1 MEPNEKKFN
10 DKDIKVL
17 RTYAS
22 DMAEAVKQNEMS
34 VIKIAMAEKEK
45 RDREDVYKKAEGT
58 TGSKIFFVIGGIIL
72 VIAAII
78 GAYFI
83 IQQKKA
89 KEIPQPIVSSEVETF
104 IAYDSKLNI
113 DVTNISNVDN
123 LATAIREE
131 TKTNTQLV
139 EALFLTKDVNG
150 ITGNLTTGNFLSLI
164 GTTMPNALE
173 RSLSDKFLLGK
184 YSEANNNSGIFLIFQ
199 TTDYNQAYASMLAWE
214 KTMANDLAKIFNMKL
229 PVSADGTTQ
238 ITPGK
243 KWKDILI
250 NNKDVR
256 VLYGDTGEGL
266 IYYAFTNK
274 NDFVITNNIEALKE
288 IMGRLIISNN

>member
-45 RDREDVYKKAEGT
+45 RDREDIYKKAEGT

-83 IQQKKA
+83 FQQKKA
-89 KEIPQPIVSSEVETF
+89 KEITQPIVSSEIETF
-104 IAYDSKLNI
+104 IAYDAKLNI

-123 LATAIREE
+123 LATVIREE
-131 TKTNTQLV
+131 TKTNTKLV
-139 EALFLTKDVNG
+139 EALFFTKDVNG
-150 ITGNLTTGNFLSLI
+150 ITGNLTTVNFLSLI

-184 YSEANNNSGIFLIFQ
+184 YSGVNNNSGIFLIFQ

-214 KTMANDLAKIFNMKL
+214 KTMANDLAKIFNMEL

-288 IMGRLIISNN
+288 IMGRLVISNN

>member
-83 IQQKKA
+83 FQQKKA
-89 KEIPQPIVSSEVETF
+89 KEIPQPIVSSQVETF
-104 IAYDSKLNI
+104 IAYDSKLNV